1 MDHPNDLPERP
12 RVDSNAAR
20 VGVFDSGVGGLS
32 VLRALRQRLPDAPL
46 LYLADSAYA
55 PYGGRSIDDITER
68 SAALV
73 EHLLR
78 QGAALIVV
86 ACNTA
91 TTAAISRLRARWP
104 ALPFVGVEPGIKPAV
119 ARSRNRRVA
128 VMATAATI
136 HSLRVKH
143 LVELHGGDAHVHLQ
157 ACPGLADAIEAGHL
171 DGQELLSVLR
181 PYCHSVRA
189 ANVDTVVLGCT
200 HYPLVAPQ
208 IARLLGSDVTLLD
221 TAHAVAERAA
231 ALWTRRTS
239 AGATCLRLQ
248 TTGSPSTMLRLARQ
262 CLGFDGEIE
271 RVMVP
276 GTGIEPVRPLSGSGG
291 F

>member
-1 MDHPNDLPERP
+1 MDSSNDLDKHP
-12 RVDSNAAR
+12 RADSVATCI
-20 VGVFDSGVGGLS
+20 GMFDSGVGGLS
-32 VLRALRQRLPDAPL
+32 VLRALRQRLPAAPL
-46 LYLADSAYA
+46 LYVADSAHA
-55 PYGGRSIDDITER
+55 PYGGRSTNDIVER

-78 QGAALIVV
+78 HDVGLIVV

-91 TTAAISRLRARWP
+91 TTAAIAALRRRWP

-119 ARSRNRRVA
+119 AQSRKRRIA
-128 VMATAATI
+128 VMATSATI
-136 HSLRVKH
+136 NSLRVKH

-157 ACPGLADAIEAGHL
+157 ACPGLVDVIEAGLL
-171 DGQELLSVLR
+171 DGPELLAVLK
-181 PYCHSVRA
+181 PYCDRVRGA
-189 ANVDTVVLGCT
+189 GVDTVVLGCT
-200 HYPLVAPQ
+200 HYPFVAAQ
-208 IARLLGSDVTLLD
+208 IARLLGPGITLLD
-221 TAHAVAERAA
+221 TAQAIAERAA
-231 ALWTRRTS
+231 ALWAPRA
-239 AGATCLRLQ
+239 AGRALSLRLQ

-262 CLGFDGEIE
+262 CLAFDGEIE